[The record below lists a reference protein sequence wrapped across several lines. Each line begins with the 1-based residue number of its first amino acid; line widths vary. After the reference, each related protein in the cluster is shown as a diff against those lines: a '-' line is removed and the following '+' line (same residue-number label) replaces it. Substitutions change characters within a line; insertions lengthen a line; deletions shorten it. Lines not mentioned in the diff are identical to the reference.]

1 MSATSES
8 AHVQPG
14 TPLAPPHDLAKF
26 NATYRVIKY
35 HSNLDAWIELWGE
48 EEGRK
53 RFFAENTPHEIMET
67 KDNLLMYGGASCLFE
82 CLIGNGTATGS
93 QTLTYF
99 NNGNAYLGTG
109 DSATAEAA
117 TQTDLQASTNKSRRP
132 MDATYP
138 THTDGTTSGAATMR
152 FQSTWTSTGNYAW
165 NEFGIFNASTGGR
178 MLSRKVQSLGTK
190 TSGTWVLQV
199 DVTLA

>member
-1 MSATSES
+1 MSATLD
-8 AHVQPG
+8 VPVRPG
-14 TPLAPPHDLAKF
+14 VPLVPPHEAAKF
-26 NATYRVIKY
+26 SATYRVLKY
-35 HSNLDAWIELWGE
+35 SDRLDDWTDRLGE
-48 EEGRK
+48 EEGTRQ
-53 RFFAENTPHEIMET
+53 FFEANKPYEIVEA
-67 KDNLLMYGGASCLFE
+67 KDNLLMYGGASCLIE

-117 TQTDLQASTNKSRRP
+117 TQTDLQASSNKSRRP

-138 THTDGTTSGAATMR
+138 THTDGTTSGAATVR
-152 FQSTWTSTGNYAW
+152 FQATWTSTGNYAW

-199 DVTLA
+199 DATIA